1 MKCEHMTCY
10 QCTDAEVTT
19 LRTTLARLTAEV
31 GSLRGELATVR
42 DELAKCADA
51 VSGYFNDGDSV
62 SDTVQV
68 VADALGHAKAAE
80 HGLTAEL
87 AAVTSDRDM
96 WRSECES
103 ISAELDLPPGMRP
116 MEGELRRMLGHNR
129 ALLAER
135 DEARGMLGE
144 AHHVLDQMH
153 DAEDTLG
160 ALKVDVPDD
169 GYPRQRL
176 FDYVTQYGHGL
187 RARIAAH
194 LGRSE

>member
-1 MKCEHMTCY
+1 MFR
-10 QCTDAEVTT
+10 DALCRERDDLRATVARLTAEAESMRIV
-19 LRTTLARLTAEV
+19 LSGERTTLAR
-31 GSLRGELATVR
+31 
-42 DELAKCADA
+42 
-51 VSGYFNDGDSV
+51 
-62 SDTVQV
+62 
-68 VADALGHAKAAE
+68 
-80 HGLTAEL
+80 LTAEL

-116 MEGELRRMLGHNR
+116 MEGELRRMLEHSR
-129 ALLAER
+129 ALIAERDALGRSLDASASTVAMLSEQVGRVEKER
-135 DEARGMLGE
+135 DEARVLLRE

-169 GYPRQRL
+169 GYPRQLL